1 MTINST
7 GRQSLANQTI
17 KCYNYYIN
25 GCRCRKSGKAH
36 KCGGKRE
43 SYMKN
48 QLCIVLDFG
57 GQYNQLIARRVR
69 ECGVYCEIKKFDTPI
84 EEIKRLAPAGI
95 IFTGGPNSVYAET
108 SPHISKEIFELGIPI
123 LGICY
128 GCQLMAYTLG
138 GKVSTCVT
146 SEYGK
151 TEISS
156 DVNCAVFKDVPEKNT
171 VWMSHTDYISELPE
185 GFSVTAVSNNCPCAA
200 MACPEKKLY
209 AVQFHPEVT
218 HSEYGKTILKNFLFE
233 VCDFTGDWKMDNFI
247 DETVSKLKEKIGNK
261 KVVLGLS
268 GGVDSSVAA
277 GLLSRAVGKQLT
289 CVFVDQGLMRK
300 DEGDFVEETF
310 TRLFDMNFVRVNCQK
325 QFLEKLKGVT
335 DPEQK
340 RKIIGTEF
348 YKVFWDRVRKE
359 ADGGFFA
366 QGTIYPDRIESGK
379 GSASGKGS
387 TATIKTHHNM
397 VEMPA
402 DITFDGIIEPL
413 GDLFK
418 DEVRE
423 VGEKLGIPRE
433 LVWRQPFPGPGLGV
447 RIIGEITEEKV
458 KILQEADAVF
468 RDEIKKSGIEDQLKQ
483 FFAVL
488 PDVQTVGVMGDHRTY
503 DHLIAIRAVTTD
515 DFMTADW
522 ARIPYDVLA
531 RVSNRLTNEVEH
543 VNRVVY
549 DITSK
554 PPGTVEWE

>member
-1 MTINST
+1 M
-7 GRQSLANQTI
+7 ANEKI
-17 KCYNYYIN
+17 
-25 GCRCRKSGKAH
+25 
-36 KCGGKRE
+36 
-43 SYMKN
+43 
-48 QLCIVLDFG
+48 LVLDFG

-69 ECGVYCEIKKFDTPI
+69 DLSVYAEIKAYNTPLS
-84 EEIKRLAPAGI
+84 EISSQGYKGI
-95 IFTGGPNSVYAET
+95 IFTGGPNSVYDES
-108 SPHISKEIFELGIPI
+108 SPHYTSEILSLGIPV

-128 GCQLMAYTLG
+128 GSQLISYMLDG
-138 GKVSTCVT
+138 EVSACEK

-151 TEISS
+151 INITLVKESKL
-156 DVNCAVFKDVPEKNT
+156 FKDIPDQSV
-171 VWMSHTDYISELPE
+171 VWMSHTDYISKVPN
-185 GFSVTAVSNNCPCAA
+185 GFSVTAVSDDCPCAA
-200 MACPEKKLY
+200 MENEQKKIY

-218 HSEYGKTILKNFLFE
+218 HSEYGKNILKNFLYD
-233 VCDFTGDWKMDNFI
+233 VCGCSGDWVMDDFI
-247 DETVSKLKEKIGNK
+247 DRTVSQLKEKIGGQ

-277 GLLSRAVGKQLT
+277 ALLSRAVGKQLT

-300 DEGDFVEETF
+300 DEGDFVEKTF
-310 TRLFDMNFVRVNCQK
+310 TSLFDMRFVRVNCADE
-325 QFLEKLKGVT
+325 FIEKLKGVT

-348 YKVFWDRVRKE
+348 YNVFWNKIREE

-379 GSASGKGS
+379 GDA
-387 TATIKTHHNM
+387 ATIKTHHNQ
-397 VEMPA
+397 VKMPD
-402 DITFDGIIEPL
+402 DIKFEGIIEPL
-413 GDLFK
+413 SDLFK
-418 DEVRE
+418 DEVRK
-423 VGEKLGIPRE
+423 VGEKLGIPHE

-447 RIIGEITEEKV
+447 RILGEITKEKI

-468 RDEIKKSGIEDQLKQ
+468 RDEMKKSGEEEHLSQ

-488 PDVQTVGVMGDHRTY
+488 PDVRTVGVMGDHRTY

-522 ARIPYDVLA
+522 ARIPYDTLA